1 MKFSSGEF
9 EKKRPDFYLHPQF
22 LPKSA
27 HSMANEHLI
36 SGIHNYCDRWCE
48 RCLFLDRCSL
58 GVIERKRW
66 AKGKDWR
73 PEDFMRELDALFD
86 EPAGEAS
93 WMEEMDFSMEEQAE
107 EEVPD
112 AQTEA
117 RQKDLRERGMH
128 YFRAVRAFL
137 DSQQARLEE
146 RRVDLAGM
154 RPEGPDQQD
163 RSALAEALEVI
174 SWYLHF
180 MFVKANR
187 AVSGLDDMHEDHW
200 DGAQQ
205 SDANG
210 SAKLAILAAQRSIG
224 AWRMVHRHWP
234 DQGEMIAG
242 FIRQLDQFRRI
253 MERDF
258 PDWQQFIRPGFD
270 TEPAPATRF
279 GEN

>member
-1 MKFSSGEF
+1 M
-9 EKKRPDFYLHPQF
+9 
-22 LPKSA
+22 A
-27 HSMANEHLI
+27 HEHLI

-48 RCLFLDRCSL
+48 RCLFLDRCTL
-58 GVIERKRW
+58 GVIELKRW

-86 EPAGEAS
+86 EPANEAP
-93 WMEEMDFSMEEQAE
+93 WLEEMDFPMDEPVE

-117 RQKDLRERGMH
+117 RQKDLRERGIR
-128 YFRAVRAFL
+128 YYRAMQAFL
-137 DSQQARLEE
+137 NVQKKRLED
-146 RRVDLAGM
+146 RRMDMTGAHI
-154 RPEGPDQQD
+154 EGRDQHE

-174 SWYLHF
+174 SWYVHF

-187 AVSGLDDMHEDHW
+187 ALSGLEDMHEDHW

-224 AWRMVHRHWP
+224 AWKMVHRHWP
-234 DQGEMIAG
+234 DQGETIAG
-242 FIRQLDQFRRI
+242 LIRQIDQFRRI
-253 MERDF
+253 MEDYF

-270 TEPAPATRF
+270 TEPPLATRF
-279 GEN
+279 GDN